1 MIYLDNGATSLPK
14 PEAVGRAM
22 LWALEHLPS
31 PGRGSSS
38 GAEAAEELLFALR
51 LEAASQFHCQPEQ
64 VILTTSCTHGL
75 NIALKSLAGP
85 GDRVVIS
92 CVEHNAVVRPLYAI
106 GADIHVAGKKL
117 FDSAAF
123 LEELDQLLT
132 PDTRLCV
139 LTHVSNVFGWILP
152 VEEAAGLCRERHI
165 PFLLD
170 AAQSAGTLPIDMEAL
185 GAAFIAMPGHKG
197 LLGPQGTGLLLCGHE
212 AVPLMEGGTGSVSR
226 QLEMPEFLP
235 DRLEAGTH
243 NMPGAAGLLEGMRAV
258 RHLGTEEI
266 LRRERRLTVETIRR
280 LGDMRSI
287 TVFSGVPQSG
297 VVSFI
302 PVGQD
307 PVLFGETL
315 CSRWNLALRC
325 GLHCAPLAHKTAGTL
340 PEGTIRVSFG
350 PMNCMDDVDALTE
363 AIAVQQAVLPTAGD
377 G

>member
-132 PDTRLCV
+132 PDTRLCADSCFQRV
-139 LTHVSNVFGWILP
+139 W
-152 VEEAAGLCRERHI
+152 
-165 PFLLD
+165 LD
-170 AAQSAGTLPIDMEAL
+170 PSGGGSGRPLL
-185 GAAFIAMPGHKG
+185 GAAY
-197 LLGPQGTGLLLCGHE
+197 T
-212 AVPLMEGGTGSVSR
+212 
-226 QLEMPEFLP
+226 
-235 DRLEAGTH
+235 
-243 NMPGAAGLLEGMRAV
+243 
-258 RHLGTEEI
+258 
-266 LRRERRLTVETIRR
+266 
-280 LGDMRSI
+280 
-287 TVFSGVPQSG
+287 
-297 VVSFI
+297 
-302 PVGQD
+302 
-307 PVLFGETL
+307 
-315 CSRWNLALRC
+315 
-325 GLHCAPLAHKTAGTL
+325 
-340 PEGTIRVSFG
+340 VSFG
-350 PMNCMDDVDALTE
+350 RS
-363 AIAVQQAVLPTAGD
+363 AVCWNASH
-377 G
+377 

>member
-266 LRRERRLTVETIRR
+266 LRRERRLTVETIQR
-280 LGDMRSI
+280 LDDMRSI

-307 PVLFGETL
+307 PVLFGEAL
-315 CSRWNLALRC
+315 CSRRNLALRC

-363 AIAVQQAVLPTAGD
+363 AIAVQQAVLPAAGD